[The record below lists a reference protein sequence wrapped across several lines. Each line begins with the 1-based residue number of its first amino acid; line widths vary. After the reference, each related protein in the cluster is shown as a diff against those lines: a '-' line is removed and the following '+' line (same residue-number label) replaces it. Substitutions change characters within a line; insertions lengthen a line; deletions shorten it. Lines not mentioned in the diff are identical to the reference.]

1 MTKDESSTKRFR
13 ASLDALGMEYT
24 TGIMHV
30 DRHITDADTIT
41 TVWPVRDEP
50 CECLMFR
57 EDENGLTLT
66 AGEITPRMAV
76 LLCVTASLENEKR

>member
-1 MTKDESSTKRFR
+1 MTKAESSTKRFR

-24 TGIMHV
+24 AGIMQA
-30 DRHITDADTIT
+30 DRRITDVDTVT

-76 LLCVTASLENEKR
+76 LLCVTASLENDKQ